1 MMQLMT
7 LVGAYGK
14 NYQTPEQ
21 VTAAWEAGKDFKIIG
36 GPYCS
41 IRDIEEMKRMAVVI
55 TIRYGLGQL
64 MTLHNGQRLDKL
76 SGII

>member
-1 MMQLMT
+1 MQLMT
-7 LVGAYGK
+7 LIGAYGM

-21 VTAAWEAGKDFKIIG
+21 VLAAWEEGKDFKIIG

-55 TIRYGLGQL
+55 TIRYGLGQV
-64 MTLHNGQRLDKL
+64 MTLHNGACQDKL